1 MIYEEKVQ
9 KTTFLKPCLKG
20 IEDFTKNGKE
30 SLKKLIKNLSMQNGV
45 RVCSQNLEMLL
56 KFGKQINIFWIGTWF
71 AWLQSQLFSFKHT
84 EVAYHLGP
92 CRHFEPLSG
101 YEDKAPIE
109 VTPEIKAHVVEFMTT
124 FALELID
131 DEYEKRSSRMGFV
144 FVLLSMRNEDKATML
159 EVESWSIQKHEAKE
173 WLTYGGLTGH
183 ETPFL
188 DYLAEKEEKDK
199 TELSKKILAKAESFQ
214 DKLSSMLVDM
224 HKLKRKFKSASTIWD
239 LNILYED
246 YLGVLMPSNQA
257 VELERTVSEDDWT
270 RKPEYEVNANEY
282 NF

>member
-1 MIYEEKVQ
+1 MKYLILKTSLYKPEQLMEDGMDDRLHFKELYELQ
-9 KTTFLKPCLKG
+9 
-20 IEDFTKNGKE
+20 
-30 SLKKLIKNLSMQNGV
+30 NLSCVEISETMFGV
-45 RVCSQNLEMLL
+45 LHKEWEG
-56 KFGKQINIFWIGTWF
+56 KFKEIDKDQAEWG
-71 AWLQSQLFSFKHT
+71 SCLFS
-84 EVAYHLGP
+84 ELRDVAKVW
-92 CRHFEPLSG
+92 EADPLSG
-101 YEDKAPIE
+101 YEDKTPIE
-109 VTPEIKAHVVEFMTT
+109 VTPEIKEHVVKFMTT

-131 DEYEKRSSRMGFV
+131 DEYEKRF
-144 FVLLSMRNEDKATML
+144 LSMRDATML

-173 WLTYGGLTGH
+173 WLTYGDAEGH

>member
-1 MIYEEKVQ
+1 MNQ
-9 KTTFLKPCLKG
+9 
-20 IEDFTKNGKE
+20 
-30 SLKKLIKNLSMQNGV
+30 LINL
-45 RVCSQNLEMLL
+45 
-56 KFGKQINIFWIGTWF
+56 
-71 AWLQSQLFSFKHT
+71 
-84 EVAYHLGP
+84 
-92 CRHFEPLSG
+92 
-101 YEDKAPIE
+101 
-109 VTPEIKAHVVEFMTT
+109 
-124 FALELID
+124 
-131 DEYEKRSSRMGFV
+131 
-144 FVLLSMRNEDKATML
+144 
-159 EVESWSIQKHEAKE
+159 
-173 WLTYGGLTGH
+173 
-183 ETPFL
+183 
-188 DYLAEKEEKDK
+188 LAEKEEKDK